1 MVVIIVII
9 IYLVLCG
16 VMNINKIIHQYTSI
30 TSEAKNNMSILKRN
44 LKKLSINGLIK
55 KPKYSLKNVFKID
68 SVNKIIIVFMLL
80 LILMYKLIP
89 INYFMNSIIIALIFS
104 LLVKVFLE
112 FLTSVDSISRFLI
125 TQIMYSCIMLYI

>member
-1 MVVIIVII
+1 
-9 IYLVLCG
+9 
-16 VMNINKIIHQYTSI
+16 
-30 TSEAKNNMSILKRN
+30 MSILKRN

-125 TQIMYSCIMLYI
+125 TQIMYSCIMLYIYRTIFDANE

>member
-1 MVVIIVII
+1 
-9 IYLVLCG
+9 
-16 VMNINKIIHQYTSI
+16 MNINKIIHQYTSI

-68 SVNKIIIVFMLL
+68 SVNKIIVVFILV
-80 LILMYKLIP
+80 LILVYKLIP
-89 INYFMNSIIIALIFS
+89 INYFMNSIIIAFIFR

-112 FLTSVDSISRFLI
+112 FLTSVDSISKFLI
-125 TQIMYSCIMLYI
+125 TQIMYSCIMLYIYRTIFDANE